1 MNLTKPEFA
10 EYVTNMRES
19 VNLSQR
25 EFAELLGISITSM
38 VIYEDATHPRLP
50 RHLMEFIYDLQE
62 LVKRL
67 KREERSCPERK
78 ALLQP

>member
-19 VNLSQR
+19 VNLTQH

-50 RHLMEFIYDLQE
+50 RHLMEFDYDLKE

-67 KREERSCPERK
+67 KRSDRDGRNNSIR
-78 ALLQP
+78 